1 MIAPASMQISVDIL
15 DLKLLLL
22 RLLMLPV
29 AGDNGGSISISG
41 GENYSDSE
49 FFSLILLDLLNPSLR
64 YFLIA
69 FNLLLKYFFMTFL
82 I

>member
-1 MIAPASMQISVDIL
+1 MQISVDIL

-22 RLLMLPV
+22 RLLMVPV

-49 FFSLILLDLLNPSLR
+49 FFSLILLDS
-64 YFLIA
+64 I
-69 FNLLLKYFFMTFL
+69 
-82 I
+82 